1 MGTHDGKSFWSKLF
15 PLQPR
20 PPKVR
25 IGLALG
31 GGFARGIAHVGVLRV
46 FERNGIPIDL
56 IAGVSV
62 GAIIASAYASGTSLD
77 EIEAAA
83 SRMNFKDVA
92 RWTLSLMGLAASE
105 RMENFLH
112 QLLKVHSFEQMK
124 TPLAIVASDLS
135 TGEPVVFQGHGNVTI
150 PVRASC
156 AYPGLFKPIQHNGK
170 FLVDGGVTMELPAKP
185 LRAMGATHVI
195 SVLLPAPEI
204 APDPANMLAVVNR
217 CFQILQRRV
226 EPEWRAISDIVLA
239 PDVEV
244 HSWDGF
250 RGAKRLVEAGEQ
262 AAEAALPNIRAWLEP
277 PNRAS
282 AVRGNSRRQSRK

>member
-1 MGTHDGKSFWSKLF
+1 M
-15 PLQPR
+15 
-20 PPKVR
+20 
-25 IGLALG
+25 
-31 GGFARGIAHVGVLRV
+31 GVLRV
-46 FERNGIPIDL
+46 FERNGIPIDF
-56 IAGVSV
+56 IAGVSA

-105 RMENFLH
+105 RMETFLR
-112 QLLKVHSFEQMK
+112 QLLKVHRFEEMK
-124 TPLAIVASDLS
+124 TPLAVVACDLS
-135 TGEPVVFQGHGNVTI
+135 TGDPVVFQGNGEVCL

-170 FLVDGGVTMELPAKP
+170 FLVDGGVGLELPAKP
-185 LRAMGATHVI
+185 LREMGATHVI
-195 SVLLPAPEI
+195 SVVLSSPQV

-217 CFQILQRRV
+217 CFQILQKRV
-226 EPEWRAISDIVLA
+226 EPEWRSVSDIVLD

-250 RGAKRLVEAGEQ
+250 SGTKKLVAAGEQ
-262 AAEAALPNIRAWLEP
+262 AAEAALPAIRAWLEP
-277 PNRAS
+277 PTRAT
-282 AVRGNSRRQSRK
+282 AARGSSLRRSRR

>member
-1 MGTHDGKSFWSKLF
+1 METRDSKSFWERLF
-15 PLQPR
+15 SL
-20 PPKVR
+20 PPHPANVR

-46 FERNGIPIDL
+46 FEKNEIPIDF

-62 GAIIASAYASGTSLD
+62 GAIIAAAYASGTPLA

-92 RWTLSLMGLAASE
+92 RWTLSLMGLAASD
-105 RMENFLH
+105 RMEKFLQ
-112 QLLKVHSFEQMK
+112 QLLKVHSFEKMK
-124 TPLAIVASDLS
+124 IPLAIVACDLS
-135 TGEPVVFQGHGNVTI
+135 TGLPVIFQGQGDVCM
-150 PVRASC
+150 PVRTSC
-156 AYPGLFKPIQHNGK
+156 AYPGLFKPIQHDGK
-170 FLVDGGVTMELPAKP
+170 FLVDGGVALELPAKP

-226 EPEWRAISDIVLA
+226 EPKWRSISDIVLA

-250 RGAKRLVEAGEQ
+250 RGAKKLIEAGERS
-262 AAEAALPNIRAWLEP
+262 AEAALPYIRAWLRP
-277 PNRAS
+277 PTRTFVA
-282 AVRGNSRRQSRK
+282 RGSSQRQPRT